1 MSDVVIKVLKNGPLR
16 VEGRVQIID
25 CNGNVMAF
33 EKDKFSLC
41 RCGHSSKKPF
51 CDGTHNK
58 IGFMHEDCFVPE
70 PTPPAA
76 APTPIEPP
84 KPE

>member
-1 MSDVVIKVLKNGPLR
+1 MSDVSIKVLKNGPLR
-16 VEGRVQIID
+16 VEGKIQLLD
-25 CNGNVMAF
+25 GDGNVLPF

-58 IGFMHEDCFVPE
+58 IGFQSEECYVPE
-70 PTPPAA
+70 PAPPV
-76 APTPIEPP
+76 APKAE
-84 KPE
+84 